1 MLPCAGQGFAASACK
16 VFLVSHTTRN
26 LLVPP
31 RIGSDRTGL
40 VNRVT
45 AQDAGWDSL
54 NIETWRLGHGQTWQ
68 AATGE
73 HEAVLVVL
81 GGRISVR
88 SNRGQWPV
96 VGRRRDVFAG
106 MPHALYL
113 PRRTEFQVTALSALI
128 DLAWAW
134 APTDRD
140 HQARHVAPADVEIEI
155 RGGGNATRQINSI
168 VPPGFPCHRLVCVE
182 VYTPGG
188 NWSSYP
194 PHKHDVHRTDASGN
208 LMEADLDEIYCYR
221 FHAPEGFAFQRVY
234 AADGSFDVA
243 LTARQDDIVLVP
255 EGYHPVSAAYGYTC
269 YYLNF
274 LAGSAQSLANSE
286 DPQHAW
292 VKHMWRDRDPRVP
305 VVTHAMEVTDGG

>member
-1 MLPCAGQGFAASACK
+1 MPQATRS
-16 VFLVSHTTRN
+16 FLVR
-26 LLVPP
+26 P
-31 RIGSDRTGL
+31 RIGPDRTGL

-45 AQDAGWDSL
+45 AQDAGWESL
-54 NIETWRLGHGQTWQ
+54 NTEMWRLGREQTWQ

-73 HEAVLVVL
+73 NEAVLVVL

-88 SNRGQWPV
+88 SNRGRWPV

-113 PRRTEFQVTALSALI
+113 PRRTEFEVTAVSPLAE
-128 DLAWAW
+128 LAWAW

-140 HQARHVAPADVEIEI
+140 HDARCIGPADVETEI
-155 RGGGNATRQINSI
+155 RGGHNATRQINRI
-168 VPPGFPCHRLVCVE
+168 LPPGFPCHRLVCVE

-194 PHKHDVHRTDASGN
+194 PHKHDAHRTDDSGDVV
-208 LMEADLDEIYCYR
+208 EADLDEVYCYR
-221 FHAPEGFAFQRVY
+221 FDRPEGFALQRLY

-243 LTARQDDIVLVP
+243 LVARQDDIVLVP

-286 DPQHAW
+286 DPHHEW
-292 VKHMWRDRDPRVP
+292 VKHTWSDRDPRVP
-305 VVTHAMEVTDGG
+305 IVTHAMEEGDDG